1 MFAVLLLPLLA
12 AEPAFTPDGTVDG
25 LTVEKREVA
34 GSPFFEVRISTT
46 TPVPM
51 AALCDELYGDG
62 SFDPTE
68 PDLKSRRVLSEDA
81 GVRILHDE
89 IAPAVVSRRD
99 YVIERTV
106 QRSATDC
113 VVRYHAVEHPA
124 APPRANVV
132 RITKI
137 YGTYRFETLPSGQTR
152 ASSILFSDP
161 AGSVPAF
168 LVRGPQRDAAV
179 AWMKRLLTR
188 AAVRAKAA
196 PAK

>member
-1 MFAVLLLPLLA
+1 MFAGVLLLLLG
-12 AEPAFTPDGTVDG
+12 AEPSFTPDGTVDG
-25 LTVEKREVA
+25 LTIEKREVT
-34 GSPFFEVRISTT
+34 GSAFSEIRVTATT
-46 TPVPM
+46 AVPVP
-51 AALCDELYGDG
+51 ALCDELYGDG

-68 PDLKSRRVLSEDA
+68 PDLKSRRVLLEDA

-106 QRSATDC
+106 QRTDRTC
-113 VVRYHAVEHPA
+113 VISYHAIEHPS

-132 RITKI
+132 RITKL
-137 YGTYRFETLPSGQTR
+137 YGTYRFEALPSGQTR
-152 ASSILFSDP
+152 ASSVTFSDP

-168 LVRGPQRDAAV
+168 LVRGPQRDFAI

-188 AAVRAKAA
+188 GAARAKATT
-196 PAK
+196 P